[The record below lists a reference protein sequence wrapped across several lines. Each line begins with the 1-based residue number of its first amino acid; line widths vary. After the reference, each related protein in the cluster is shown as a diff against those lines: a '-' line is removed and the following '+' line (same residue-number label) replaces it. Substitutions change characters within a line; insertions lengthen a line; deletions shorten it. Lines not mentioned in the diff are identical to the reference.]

1 MQSGN
6 FVRIYSGPNGEVVI
20 ERSEWYV
27 LPVAIVRKYGM

>member
-20 ERSEWYV
+20 ERSECRV
-27 LPVAIVRKYGM
+27 LPIDILRKYRM